1 MKFSNKSMVMMFTGS
16 LMIMGM
22 AGLPF
27 EFFGDDKPSPH
38 IVAGLRLAFVGV
50 LALIVGSITG
60 RKNPLNSKFS
70 RTDVKDW
77 TIFLGLAVVGVN
89 ASLTYA
95 LYFLDDRMA
104 MANMFVAIGG
114 VFVFQ
119 HVREWAAWVAAIS
132 AVAGTTLLAMSG
144 GADIEFNIYGITFA
158 AIRGAAQGFMF
169 FKKRLMPK
177 NVDPG
182 IALGVAFLLG
192 GLFMITVSV
201 FLAPLDQPL
210 IAMPCLLVAMLAS
223 ALMTVMGWLILGY
236 FADKM
241 TGAQKT
247 GAASLEPVGAAI
259 TQYLVLGIPLLGEW
273 IGVLLL
279 VCSAAMAM
287 YIPDK
292 DSEES

>member
-1 MKFSNKSMVMMFTGS
+1 MKSSNKLMAMMFTGS

-27 EFFGDDKPSPH
+27 EFFGNDKPSPH
-38 IVAGLRLAFVGV
+38 IVTGLRLAFVGV

-70 RTDVKDW
+70 RTDAKDW
-77 TIFLGLAVVGVN
+77 ITFLGLAVVGVN

-104 MANMFVAIGG
+104 MAIMFVAMGV
-114 VFVFQ
+114 VFVGR
-119 HVREWAAWVAAIS
+119 HARKWAAWVAAIS
-132 AVAGTTLLAMSG
+132 AVAGTTLLAVSG
-144 GADIEFNIYGITFA
+144 GAEIEFNIYGFIFA
-158 AIRGAAQGFMF
+158 AIGGVAQGFMF
-169 FKKRLMPK
+169 SKDKLMPE

-182 IALGVAFLLG
+182 ITLGVAFLLG

-201 FLAPLDQPL
+201 FLAPLGQPL
-210 IAMPCLLVAMLAS
+210 IAMPSLLLAMLAS
-223 ALMTVMGWLILGY
+223 ALMTVFGWLILGY
-236 FADKM
+236 FADTM

-259 TQYLVLGIPLLGEW
+259 TQYMILGIPLLGEW

-279 VCSAAMAM
+279 VCSAAMA
-287 YIPDK
+287 IFLVDK
-292 DSEES
+292 GGVQD